1 MSITVTG
8 IFTSPSPSS
17 KTATLM
23 GAIMDAARNAGAE
36 TAALNIG
43 ELDIATA
50 DGRKAEEYEGDAAH
64 VLSAIDAADAVVFG
78 MPVYRA
84 GIPGSLKNLLDMT
97 PRGRFDGVAQAL
109 RAKPVVI
116 AATGPSD
123 HHFLALDGIAEVMRG
138 FFAAYV
144 VPPGVYASHAD
155 FSDGVLTTS
164 RVIECAERSGRA
176 LVDLADAISRSAS
189 LRSVEPLI

>member
-8 IFTSPSPSS
+8 VFTSPSASS

-23 GAIMDAARNAGAE
+23 GTIIDAAHDAGAE
-36 TAALNIG
+36 TMLVNID
-43 ELDIATA
+43 ELDLTVV
-50 DGRKAEEYEGDAAH
+50 DGRQAEEYEGDTAR

-116 AATGPSD
+116 AATGASD
-123 HHFLALDGIAEVMRG
+123 HHFLALNGIAEVMRG

-155 FSDGVLTTS
+155 FSDGVLTTQ

-176 LVDLADAISRSAS
+176 LVDLADAISRSAT
-189 LRSVEPLI
+189 LRSAEPLI